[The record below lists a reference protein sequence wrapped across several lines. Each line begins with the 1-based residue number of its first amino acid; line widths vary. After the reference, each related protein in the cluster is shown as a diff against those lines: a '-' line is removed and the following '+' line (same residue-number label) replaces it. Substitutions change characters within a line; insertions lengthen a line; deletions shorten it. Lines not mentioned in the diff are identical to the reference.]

1 MQQIDFFVALLH
13 LRYNLS
19 LHITPTK
26 IGGYMVYL
34 YDKGTDQ
41 LIGEIG
47 EDELQFL
54 IDQMEE
60 ESTKDQDYSI
70 TRMEIAY
77 FSQIG
82 ASPHLINLLK
92 QALGE
97 QTEVI
102 ILWSR
107 EAR

>member
-1 MQQIDFFVALLH
+1 
-13 LRYNLS
+13 
-19 LHITPTK
+19 
-26 IGGYMVYL
+26 MVYL
-34 YDKGTDQ
+34 YNQATDE
-41 LIGEIG
+41 LLGEIS

-60 ESTKDQDYSI
+60 DSTKDKDYSI

-77 FSQIG
+77 FSQNG
-82 ASPHLINLLK
+82 ATPHLINLLT

-97 QTEVI
+97 QQEVI

-107 EAR
+107 LPK

>member
-1 MQQIDFFVALLH
+1 
-13 LRYNLS
+13 
-19 LHITPTK
+19 
-26 IGGYMVYL
+26 MVYL
-34 YDKGTDQ
+34 YNKADNQ
-41 LIGEIG
+41 LIGEID

-77 FSQIG
+77 FSEHG
-82 ASPHLINLLK
+82 APAHLTNLLK
-92 QALGE
+92 KALGNKS
-97 QTEVI
+97 EVI

-107 EAR
+107 EPK

>member
-1 MQQIDFFVALLH
+1 
-13 LRYNLS
+13 
-19 LHITPTK
+19 
-26 IGGYMVYL
+26 MVYL
-34 YDKGTDQ
+34 YNKADNQ

-60 ESTKDQDYSI
+60 ESTRDQDYSI

-77 FSQIG
+77 FSEHG
-82 ASPHLINLLK
+82 APPHLTKLLN
-92 QALGE
+92 QALE
-97 QTEVI
+97 NKPEVI

-107 EAR
+107 EPK